1 MINIDV
7 NQSIYQAWKKN
18 NADYFDADAMEYFG
32 NKWTFA
38 EVDEMITKYARA
50 FKKMGITTS
59 STVSFCAPGVPAVL
73 FGLMALNKIGARMT
87 FVSAP
92 VLAFNGTEYLDKPE
106 AEILIVLDKFY
117 PLVAES
123 VSKTRVRKIILLSF
137 SDNAAVVSER
147 LPEKLRY
154 VLSTNDYKNI
164 KKTSPDADKMMSL
177 REFEKLGAGDGDVRE
192 YYDPGATAVILY
204 TGGSTGIPK
213 GVERTNEA
221 TLSMVKVLTR
231 EELNMGDI
239 RGLRNGI
246 FIPPNHPTSFV
257 HSIVAPWILG
267 TVEVLQ
273 PFYDKNTF
281 VRDLYSLKVGYA
293 VGAPSHY
300 AMFLSNDLSDGA
312 LAHLKLPFCG
322 GESVTYELAQ
332 GINEEFERLGVAN
345 PLIVCYGMSEV
356 GPLANMGIGDKTL
369 VNRSGK
375 LLPGMKGRIRKDDGK
390 LAKPGEKGIL
400 EINTDGVG
408 TAMKGYF
415 SQPELTKAFW
425 TDDGYAITGDIGVC
439 DADGNYDML
448 GRATDCFVDRRGVK
462 RYMFEIEGLIYKND
476 AVAEAEVSRLIVE
489 DGATQIPVAHIVLQD
504 EAVDKAEK
512 VMRKIVAYLEKK
524 LPKVMCPA
532 GYRFVTSF
540 PTNAVSGK
548 RDYLAV
554 GTIRDGF
561 YSLDEKGKLVEIE
574 FPEKST
580 AKIKLAD
587 RVVIRNK

>member
-1 MINIDV
+1 MDIDV

-18 NADYFDADAMEYFG
+18 NAEFFDAEAIEYFG

-38 EVDEMITKYARA
+38 EADEMITRYARA
-50 FKKMGITTS
+50 FKKMGITTQ
-59 STVSFCAPGVPAVL
+59 STVAFCSPGIPAVL
-73 FGLMALNKIGARMT
+73 FGLMAINKIGARMS

-92 VLAFNGTEYLDKPE
+92 VLAFNGTEFLDKPE

-123 VSKTRVRKIILLSF
+123 VSRTKVKKIIVLSF
-137 SDNAAVVSER
+137 SDNVANVSER
-147 LPEKLRY
+147 LPEKLKY
-154 VLSTNDYKNI
+154 VLSNSDFKSI
-164 KKTSPDADKMMSL
+164 KKTSPDADKLMSL

-192 YYDPGATAVILY
+192 YYEPGVTAVILY

-221 TLSMVKVLTR
+221 TLSMVKVLLKP
-231 EELNMGDI
+231 ELNMGDI

-281 VRDLYSLKVGYA
+281 VRDLYSLKIGYA

-300 AMFLSNDLSDGA
+300 AMFLSNDLPDGA
-312 LAHLKLPFCG
+312 LAQLKLPFCG
-322 GESVTYELAQ
+322 GESVTYELAA
-332 GINEEFERLGVAN
+332 GINEEFERLGVEN

-356 GPLANMGIGDKTL
+356 GPLACMGIGDKTL

-375 LLPGMKGRIRKDDGK
+375 LLPGMKGRIRRDDGK
-390 LAKPGEKGIL
+390 MAKPGEKGML
-400 EINTDGVG
+400 EINTGKVG

-425 TDDGYAITGDIGVC
+425 TEDGYAITGDIGVC
-439 DADGNYDML
+439 DADGNYDVL
-448 GRATDCFVDRRGVK
+448 GRATDCFVDKRGVK
-462 RYMFEIEGLIYKND
+462 RYMFEIEGLVYKND
-476 AVAEAEVSRLIVE
+476 AVAEAEVSRLIIENGEV
-489 DGATQIPVAHIVLQD
+489 QIPVVHIVLQD
-504 EAVDKAEK
+504 EFEDKAEK
-512 VMRKIVAYLEKK
+512 VLREIVGYLGKR
-524 LPKVMCPA
+524 LPKAMWPA
-532 GYRFVTSF
+532 GYRFVASF

-561 YSLDEKGKLVEIE
+561 YALDEKNKLVEVE
-574 FPEKST
+574 FPEKGG
-580 AKIKLAD
+580 AKMKPAD